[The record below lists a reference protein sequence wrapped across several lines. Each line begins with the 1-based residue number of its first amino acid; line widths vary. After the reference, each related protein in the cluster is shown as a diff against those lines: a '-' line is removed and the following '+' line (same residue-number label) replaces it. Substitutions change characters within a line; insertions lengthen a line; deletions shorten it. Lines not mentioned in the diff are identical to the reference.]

1 MSLWQKNKKYCEIM
15 FITMVHIVKDKRAGQ
30 LISKLKCQQII
41 CFWVICY
48 FVFDNWRSK
57 PWNILSTR
65 SLLL

>member
-41 CFWVICY
+41 CF
-48 FVFDNWRSK
+48 
-57 PWNILSTR
+57 
-65 SLLL
+65 